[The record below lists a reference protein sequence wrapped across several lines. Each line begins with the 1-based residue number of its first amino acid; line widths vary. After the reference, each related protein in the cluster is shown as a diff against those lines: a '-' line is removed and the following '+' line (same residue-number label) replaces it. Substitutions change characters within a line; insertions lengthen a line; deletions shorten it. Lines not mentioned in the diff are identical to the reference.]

1 MAIDPKLLEGIELM
15 KEGKEEGFNIFYSYT
30 YPFVYSRARLV
41 MENEEDALDLTQ
53 ETFLQ
58 AYKSIASLKDPSAV
72 YAWLRTLTYNHGMR
86 IFRKREHETLLSE
99 DGEFIF
105 EEMVSPDLDSRPE
118 DATDAKETVNIVK
131 GMLDELPA
139 EQRSSLVAFYYDGLK
154 ITEIAELYGVS
165 ENTIKS
171 RLRYAKEALKEKV
184 TLHEKQNRYKLC
196 SLSPAVLFMA
206 SEALL
211 GSGKYILSTTGAK
224 SVYATVCGAL
234 GFTPTVLASGVAV
247 TSGATM
253 AASAGSAASGAAA
266 AGVAAKGG
274 LTLAA
279 KIAIAAVAT
288 TGVIAGIA
296 LLPKADKKPYA
307 DEMTALIQ
315 KVEERLEVQ
324 NLLETNKFDIEAS
337 VLGAFVET
345 EDTTA
350 LATAEEI
357 IAEIITPEMSEFEKV
372 KAIHDYIVMNFDYDY
387 ENVQADTIPATSYT
401 AEGVLSTSRGV
412 SAGYAKTF
420 ELLCKCAGIETD
432 YIVGTTKD
440 GLQIW
445 NQVKVD
451 EQWYNIDVSMDDPF
465 EEGKAFDFHLNNH
478 YSYFLL
484 SDSDVLFGQGSAVG
498 YYALNQEY
506 TCNANSVG
514 NKAFDYYCPWLE
526 NNPDINYATTEEE
539 VETIMLKALAD
550 KVPEFTLF
558 LRNDQYDQ
566 SDLNYFVNRNSALGG
581 YQWSKMSWTDW
592 NEYANEFFTNWTF
605 TVDLTQEQWPILS
618 SEEEVKEFIK
628 MNDSKLTYEGTS
640 VYYTSDSFDIEA
652 INEWAFYNGYR
663 AMAGG
668 IGYEVTEGRY
678 TSGICFRDN
687 DRNILFSLEEIEA
700 AIWDAYT
707 SGEEFYSIAYSFY
720 ETDITRQE
728 AMDALEE
735 IIPYEIIYRMGYP
748 HAYFDY
754 LVERTLYFKR

>member
-30 YPFVYSRARLV
+30 YSFVYSRARMI

-58 AYKSIASLKDPSAV
+58 AYKGIASLKDTNAV

-139 EQRSSLVAFYYDGLK
+139 EQKSSLVAFYYDGLK

-211 GSGKYILSTTGAK
+211 GSGKYILSTTGAQ
-224 SVYATVCGAL
+224 SVYATVCGVL
-234 GFTPTVLASGVAV
+234 GFTPTALATGVAV

-266 AGVAAKGG
+266 TGVAAKGG

-279 KIAIAAVAT
+279 KIAIATVAT
-288 TGVIAGIA
+288 TGVVAGIA
-296 LLPKADKKPYA
+296 LLPKADKEPYA

-350 LATAEEI
+350 LATAEGI
-357 IAEIITPEMSEFEKV
+357 IAEIITLEMSEFEKV
-372 KAIHDYIVMNFDYDY
+372 KAIHDYMVMNFDYDY

-401 AEGVLSTSRGV
+401 AEGVLSTSHGV

-432 YIVGTTKD
+432 YIVGTTQE

-451 EQWYNIDVSMDDPF
+451 EQWYNIDVSMDDSF
-465 EEGKAFDFHLNNH
+465 EEGKVFDFHLNNH
-478 YSYFLL
+478 YSYFLF
-484 SDSDVLFGQGSAVG
+484 SDADVLYGEAAGVG

-506 TCNANSVG
+506 ICDADTVG

-526 NNPDINYATTEEE
+526 NNPDINYATSEEE
-539 VETIMLKALAD
+539 VETIMLKALED

-566 SDLNYFVNRNSALGG
+566 SNLNYFVNRNSALGG
-581 YQWSKMSWTDW
+581 YWYTKMSWTRWDT
-592 NEYANEFFTNWTF
+592 YANDFFTNWTF

-618 SEEEVKEFIK
+618 TEEEIKECIK
-628 MNDSKLTYEGTS
+628 MYDSLETEEQMD
-640 VYYTSDSFDIEA
+640 VYYTSDSFDLEA
-652 INEWAFYNGYR
+652 VNEWAFYNGYR
-663 AMAGG
+663 AAAGFIGTGMA
-668 IGYEVTEGRY
+668 EERY
-678 TSGICFRDN
+678 TGTIFFIDSS
-687 DRNILFSLEEIEA
+687 RNIIASLEDAEA
-700 AIWDAYT
+700 AIWDAYNY
-707 SGEEFYSIAYSFY
+707 GVEFYDISYSFY
-720 ETDITRQE
+720 NTNMTRQE
-728 AMDALEE
+728 AVESLNA
-735 IIPYEIIYRMGYP
+735 IIPYEIIETIGYRQATY
-748 HAYFDY
+748 DY
-754 LVERTLYFKR
+754 LVEITLQFK